1 MAIRAPDGAN
11 NLKTVKSSIYWHFWR
26 NRLFLLTKNAL
37 LKRGPKNLGMGRPPS
52 PLFRAMSERKRF
64 FSIDPFPYSVLNLSQ
79 PTKSWAIS
87 TILEAAPCTTV
98 GAKVLKCLSLC
109 PATIGRMKNNWGNG
123 DKPLCISYLSFH
135 AREAAH
141 PFAFYHFR
149 PNSLTLIVFDLTLW
163 HHGEAAPA

>member
-1 MAIRAPDGAN
+1 MP
-11 NLKTVKSSIYWHFWR
+11 
-26 NRLFLLTKNAL
+26 
-37 LKRGPKNLGMGRPPS
+37 
-52 PLFRAMSERKRF
+52 ERKRF

-149 PNSLTLIVFDLTLW
+149 PNSLTLIVFDPTRNGEKMIRPGSYRFRPDPLTPW
-163 HHGEAAPA
+163 GGFTRNGEKMIRQGSYRFCLIA

>member
-1 MAIRAPDGAN
+1 M
-11 NLKTVKSSIYWHFWR
+11 TFEW
-26 NRLFLLTKNAL
+26 L
-37 LKRGPKNLGMGRPPS
+37 LKDFWETFERLLRDFQILNCDFRKKRTKLPELGSWGGGGGEIG
-52 PLFRAMSERKRF
+52 AMPERKRF

>member
-1 MAIRAPDGAN
+1 MP
-11 NLKTVKSSIYWHFWR
+11 
-26 NRLFLLTKNAL
+26 
-37 LKRGPKNLGMGRPPS
+37 
-52 PLFRAMSERKRF
+52 ERKRF

-149 PNSLTLIVFDLTLW
+149 PNSLTLISSVRSSNSHPDLLVTQQHQHPPPLFQITPVLDNNIELSLSEPLQLYK
-163 HHGEAAPA
+163 GYNAI

>member
-1 MAIRAPDGAN
+1 MQPKKQLKVQYIGIFEEMDSFYWPKMHFLKKGQQIRAWVDPPP
-11 NLKTVKSSIYWHFWR
+11 
-26 NRLFLLTKNAL
+26 FLGKA
-37 LKRGPKNLGMGRPPS
+37 PK
-52 PLFRAMSERKRF
+52 EKVF

-109 PATIGRMKNNWGNG
+109 PATIGRMKNNWGKG
-123 DKPLCISYLSFH
+123 DKPMCISYLSFH

-163 HHGEAAPA
+163 HHGEAAHA

>member
-1 MAIRAPDGAN
+1 MTFEWL
-11 NLKTVKSSIYWHFWR
+11 LKDFWETFERLLRDFWETFKSWIATSE
-26 NRLFLLTKNAL
+26 
-37 LKRGPKNLGMGRPPS
+37 KRGPSCPNWGHGGGGKVI
-52 PLFRAMSERKRF
+52 RAMPERKRF